1 MAAAEIMV
9 VQVQLVLVEALGIH
23 VEELTADVEHSSV
36 RCSSGFRRACKR
48 KPNRPGRS
56 LPQKV
61 SGGGGSSW
69 SCGSRLQWG
78 PLKAIAASVLPHTCW
93 GKAADSAM
101 QLKRGPTWPATNN
114 ARQEGPRKSCHC
126 ILEDVTCFQVLWR
139 LVAQRVHLEC
149 QRALGVWINVGMS
162 LGLWGGTSV
171 FLY

>member
-1 MAAAEIMV
+1 MAAAEIMA

-93 GKAADSAM
+93 GKQQTAERHAAQERSSREDP
-101 QLKRGPTWPATNN
+101 RGQQPTMPDRRGRENPATVSW
-114 ARQEGPRKSCHC
+114 K
-126 ILEDVTCFQVLWR
+126 
-139 LVAQRVHLEC
+139 
-149 QRALGVWINVGMS
+149 M
-162 LGLWGGTSV
+162 
-171 FLY
+171 

>member
-36 RCSSGFRRACKR
+36 QCSSGFRRACKR

-61 SGGGGSSW
+61 SGGGGSAW

-78 PLKAIAASVLPHTCW
+78 PLKATAASVLPHTCW
-93 GKAADSAM
+93 GKQQTAPCSSREDP
-101 QLKRGPTWPATNN
+101 RGQQPTMPDRRGRENPATVSW
-114 ARQEGPRKSCHC
+114 K
-126 ILEDVTCFQVLWR
+126 
-139 LVAQRVHLEC
+139 
-149 QRALGVWINVGMS
+149 M
-162 LGLWGGTSV
+162 
-171 FLY
+171 